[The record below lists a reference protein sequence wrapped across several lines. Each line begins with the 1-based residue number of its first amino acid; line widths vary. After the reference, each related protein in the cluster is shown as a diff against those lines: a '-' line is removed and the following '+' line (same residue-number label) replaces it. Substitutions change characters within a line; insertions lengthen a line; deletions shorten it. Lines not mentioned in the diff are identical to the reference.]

1 MTKINRSV
9 PAAVRRSLAVSG
21 VLVLGFVLGAR
32 TPNLDLHFVRNI
44 PTTLTLERLGKNV
57 SSVARWPQWF
67 FSLARVTVLDSPS
80 LRLASMHVQHGSLRQ
95 TSQQISLHR
104 DDPTLRDPSL
114 IEKGSILSLEMN
126 SHRYLSQPFVLTAE
140 VTEFQPLHTLRL
152 KILEDSSGRLTR
164 LFDHLEWQLDF
175 EAQPGGGAII
185 HAREV
190 AHTRYWKSR
199 FFGRL
204 AERILMNQVFYP
216 DIIKLSELKQPFS
229 VDDGPKAKGGFGTG
243 AD

>member
-1 MTKINRSV
+1 MTKIKKSV
-9 PAAVRRSLAVSG
+9 LSYPAVRRSLAV
-21 VLVLGFVLGAR
+21 LGALIVGFALGAR
-32 TPNLDLHFVRNI
+32 TPDLDLHFVRNI
-44 PTTLTLERLGKNV
+44 PTPLTPERLGKNI

-67 FSLARVTVLDSPS
+67 FSLSKVTLVDSP
-80 LRLASMHVQHGSLRQ
+80 RWKLASTQKG
-95 TSQQISLHR
+95 
-104 DDPTLRDPSL
+104 DPTL

-140 VTEFQPLHTLRL
+140 VTEFQPLHILRL
-152 KILEDSSGRLTR
+152 KIVEDSSGRLTR

-175 EAQPGGGAII
+175 EAQPGGAII
-185 HAREV
+185 HAQVV

-199 FFGRL
+199 LFGRL

-216 DIIKLSELKQPFS
+216 DIIKLSGLKQPFS